1 MYEPFTDIVPI
12 KPSKPVFNVKTGTID
27 MKGNTM
33 NDIRNNLQGKFY
45 IKNGDGFT
53 KIFTG
58 DIKSVEL
65 EPNENTIYESDIQET
80 SKTFNPKPLS
90 LTCQAKLK
98 PDFVNEEIIKD
109 KPIGPWQIRKIID
122 RIPRRKHHKARI
134 KKKWAKRYGYWI
146 IEDTFNVKSL
156 EPQDISQPII
166 TYDGELE
173 FVERNVYAESKFDK
187 KKRRN

>member
-12 KPSKPVFNVKTGTID
+12 KPSKPVFNVKTGIID

-33 NDIRNNLQGKFY
+33 NDIRNYLQGTFY
-45 IKNGDGFT
+45 FKNGNGFT

-58 DIKSVEL
+58 DIESVEL
-65 EPNENTIYESDIQET
+65 ELKESTIQET
-80 SKTFNPKPLS
+80 SKIFNHEPIS
-90 LTCQAKLK
+90 LTYQAKLK
-98 PDFVNEEIIKD
+98 PDFINEEIIKD
-109 KPIGPWQIRKIID
+109 KPMGPWQIRKIFD
-122 RIPRRKHHKARI
+122 KIPIRKHHKARI

-156 EPQDISQPII
+156 EPQDISQPIV

-173 FVERNVYAESKFDK
+173 FVERNIYAESKFDK
-187 KKRRN
+187 KKRRK